1 MDQIQGVKEKGI
13 TSDSKIFDLSNW
25 KDEVVVLRAIK
36 CLRNREDASKEKKIV
51 ISEAGENSMDPE

>member
-1 MDQIQGVKEKGI
+1 MKEKGI